1 MAKILIKELL
11 EEKKIKTKRIV
22 DKVPFS
28 RATVYRMLSGEK
40 TPTID
45 ELEEFARELDVPLE
59 DLYESEYSRE
69 NMKNKSVSK

>member
-1 MAKILIKELL
+1 MAKILIKEVL
-11 EEKKIKTKRIV
+11 EKKKIKTKRIV

-45 ELEEFARELDVPLE
+45 ELEEFAKELNVPLE
-59 DLYESEYSRE
+59 DLYKSEYSRE
-69 NMKNKSVSK
+69 NMKKNSVSK